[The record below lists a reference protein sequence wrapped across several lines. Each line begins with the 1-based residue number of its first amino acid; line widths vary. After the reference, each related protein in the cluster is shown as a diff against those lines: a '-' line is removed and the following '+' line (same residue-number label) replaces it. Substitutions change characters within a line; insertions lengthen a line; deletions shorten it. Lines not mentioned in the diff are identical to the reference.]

1 MINHLL
7 KDRKTSVEGDNRN
20 LATAKRVMTI
30 ASLGSA
36 VRILKDRNKSDLNI
50 NDYR

>member
-1 MINHLL
+1 MIKHLL
-7 KDRKTSVEGDNRN
+7 KDRKTSMDGDTRS

-36 VRILKDRNKSDLNI
+36 VRILKDKNKAELNI
-50 NDYR
+50 NDYK